1 MRTAL
6 FGQRSA
12 IILGVLLVML
22 AGCAGSPPSTFYQ
35 LSSLGGQTQV
45 TREGA
50 PDQSLII
57 AIGPVRMPDYLDRSQ
72 IVTRSGKNELK
83 LAEFNRWA
91 GSLEEDVTRVLV
103 QDISSLLPADRFFVV
118 RWLPYLESELPVS
131 YRVQLR
137 VESFEGTLGDSVLL
151 RAHWVVAT
159 KGRDVQLKKESTII
173 EKVSGNDYDALVAA
187 MSNALEKLG
196 REIADGIMSVAAESK
211 KK

>member
-22 AGCAGSPPSTFYQ
+22 AGCASSPSSKFYQ
-35 LSSLGGQTQV
+35 LSSLQGQEQAM
-45 TREGA
+45 RDGA
-50 PDQSLII
+50 PERSLII
-57 AIGPVRMPDYLDRSQ
+57 AIGPVRIPDYLDRSQ

-91 GSLEEDVTRVLV
+91 GSLDEDVTRVLME
-103 QDISSLLPADRFFVV
+103 DISSLLPADRFFVV

-131 YRVQLR
+131 YRVPVR
-137 VESFEGTLGDSVLL
+137 IESFEGTPGDSVLL
-151 RAHWVVAT
+151 RAHWVVTT
-159 KGRDVQLKKESTII
+159 KGKDVQLKKESTII

-187 MSNALEKLG
+187 MSNALEKLS
-196 REIADGIMSVAAESK
+196 REIADGIGSVQEAPK
-211 KK
+211 K

>member
-6 FGQRSA
+6 FGQRQA
-12 IILGVLLVML
+12 IILGVILVML

-83 LAEFNRWA
+83 LAE
-91 GSLEEDVTRVLV
+91 
-103 QDISSLLPADRFFVV
+103 
-118 RWLPYLESELPVS
+118 
-131 YRVQLR
+131 
-137 VESFEGTLGDSVLL
+137 
-151 RAHWVVAT
+151 
-159 KGRDVQLKKESTII
+159 
-173 EKVSGNDYDALVAA
+173 
-187 MSNALEKLG
+187 
-196 REIADGIMSVAAESK
+196 
-211 KK
+211 